1 MSRQTSLL
9 RADLHRAQT
18 KLDELP
24 KGSIIVDEY
33 GAAWQFGGIYWYR
46 AFDSDQP
53 VSSFELSQF
62 GKFRVLET
70 GAA

>member
-1 MSRQTSLL
+1 MSRQRSSL
-9 RADLHRAQT
+9 RPDLHRAQI

-24 KGSIIVDEY
+24 KGSIVIDEH

-53 VSSFELSQF
+53 VSSFELAQF
-62 GKFRVLET
+62 GKFRVVEGGT
-70 GAA
+70 A